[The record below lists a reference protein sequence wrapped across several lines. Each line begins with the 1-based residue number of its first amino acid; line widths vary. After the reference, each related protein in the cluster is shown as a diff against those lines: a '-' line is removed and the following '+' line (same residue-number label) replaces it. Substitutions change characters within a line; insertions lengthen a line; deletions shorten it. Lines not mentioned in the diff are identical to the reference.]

1 MELFPITLPDGE
13 EIDLEGLPPDASD
26 ELVLQAATALM
37 RRDGL
42 RNPIDV
48 SLAKRLPS
56 GVRFYTN
63 TYDEYV
69 TEEGGLARQTYRVP
83 ADATETQRKQI
94 QKKRMEYDNYAQPF
108 LQRLAERSASMEG
121 YSPGSTLTPE
131 ELEEINASIRE
142 GFEEAQRSPTGN
154 WERLGR
160 NFKEGIIR
168 DSDWAAFQ
176 SVSTFLPEDQE
187 SRITR
192 ERLERMQREQDRRAG
207 KLGDVF
213 PEPTFR
219 DYPDE
224 FLAESIEEARA
235 AYQRAQASV
244 TPEQRQE
251 FRRQRNERLKEA
263 AKDLGRYEGIPDS
276 KGVLETV
283 AAGVGR
289 LGAQF
294 TSPTNLLAGAATTA
308 RAPVSFAVRNI
319 DEFLGAM
326 RALRAPIVE
335 GAKMNAATVVA
346 SEPFVQLG
354 NVAAARQDDVDPL
367 QAATN
372 IGLGVLAGGA
382 FEGLGRAISG
392 LVDLPSDILIRKAD
406 DLQRELDASRIE
418 AKKIADV
425 KQRAEVER
433 RLDEWEAQAERI
445 VAEREA
451 TGVRQQTEAE
461 MQQAARDVETDIN
474 AREVARETALLERQA
489 AELRARQSA
498 DDAKILA
505 DADAEIEAGRRTLA
519 EEAEDLAALRESAT
533 RGEAINR
540 QEAEDLA
547 ALEASAGRAAAR
559 AESGGRLPSQMD
571 VREAPRGRT
580 TLAEPEV
587 PDTRTREQMLRD
599 ARRSGVPATDLP
611 PTLAQAT
618 RLADA
623 AEARLA
629 ARPDPLR
636 ADVSAEQRVL
646 ERLPTEGGV
655 PILQTPR
662 DLRGA
667 IPASLAGRNLEG
679 GFISQAIA
687 EPVAGALIGYQF
699 GETEEERKQNAL
711 LGGGLGLGAGVLRG
725 RISDALSRRASARNN
740 PVEMAKA
747 TAELPPPSVKP
758 DTAAYPT
765 PLQAMEGNAPTQK
778 PRVMPRQEPP
788 ITGKEEK
795 SRFSERVKN
804 DTETPPPVAAKLD
817 ATYNAVRNPEVMAVV
832 DARLAKQGA
841 ENETN
846 RLLATKNPDVY
857 DMATA
862 LRLIDIWSAEK
873 NFDMAAAVADHMSEV
888 ASSYGQ
894 AIQILSLFR
903 RTDPMDAEQLA
914 KALARRVSKQ
924 TGEVIEARDMKP
936 REKAEYEK
944 MVKRSQETTDAELKL
959 TYDARAAEIMR
970 SLIPVDKATKI
981 RAFLNLAMLLNPKTQ
996 IRNVL
1001 GNSVAFVTYGL
1012 ADVAAPIIDM
1022 AASRVLPNGKR
1033 TRTYAALAERAK
1045 QTKNILFFDAV
1056 RGDFM
1061 RGYRGAESWNGSLSE
1076 ALSEGLQTV
1085 RIRSKLQS
1093 AGKIDFQDAKNSL
1106 RRAFSNPFMQ
1116 ALEDGLTIALG
1127 VGDRG
1132 FWQAQYE
1139 ISLRNQ
1145 MSAARLNG
1153 QSLSAPDGEMLI
1165 QAVHDANRAI
1175 YMDENFFSKKFN
1187 DLRKYLNFGKSK
1199 SIGVGQVIMPF
1210 SQVPGSLLYKSLEFS
1225 PFGFFK
1231 AGWEMRPSVWRDG
1244 GPGNQKRLVDAL
1256 ANASGGTVGLF
1267 GVGYLMHRLGII
1279 SAAPDDDYDVE
1290 AARKAMGWGGY
1301 RMNLSAFGRVL
1312 AAGPTKAAIE
1322 AGKMHAG
1329 DLVVNYDW
1337 AEPTAFALA
1346 LGAQLSEEQEQLD
1359 RLGKRGS
1366 PKAQISALA
1375 TSAGAGAK
1383 TLFEQPLLQG
1393 LTNFVGSVIDAARG
1407 RAPLTAPVATL
1418 TSQALTQP
1426 IPTLVGQG
1434 QQMMDNRLPETRGG
1448 DPMESFTK
1456 MALARPIAKV
1466 MGVTEALGIPAKR
1479 DVLGRVMERYQNGGN
1494 GVFNVFFNPA
1504 FATRIKDD
1512 PVLGEA
1518 IRIYENTGRAEQMPR
1533 AVRASVM
1540 INGVSERLSGEQVAA
1555 YQQTLGVLTDRAMQG
1570 MITTERYQ
1578 NADDE
1583 TRATMAANAIKV
1595 LNSATTIAL
1604 LGSRPGTIS
1613 RDVQDVVKY
1622 MMQDD
1627 QLGALVRSQPVNNL
1641 GAAERI
1647 EFYANVLGN
1656 QKDPKTRE
1664 TWLAAQ
1670 VKNGFITRDEAQS
1683 VANSYMARVR
1693 EGRRGE
1699 AMGAEQP
1706 E

>member
-1 MELFPITLPDGE
+1 MPTVRVKLPD
-13 EIDLEGLPPDASD
+13 DTFVDFSNVPEGVDVEQLRSRAADVMRARGLTKPINIETAKALPA
-26 ELVLQAATALM
+26 
-37 RRDGL
+37 
-42 RNPIDV
+42 
-48 SLAKRLPS
+48 

-69 TEEGGLARQTYRVP
+69 SEDGGLARQTYRVP

-335 GAKMNAATVVA
+335 GAKLNAATVVA

-505 DADAEIEAGRRTLA
+505 DADAEIEAGRLEA
-519 EEAEDLAALRESAT
+519 ETARVEAEDLAE
-533 RGEAINR
+533 
-540 QEAEDLA
+540 
-547 ALEASAGRAAAR
+547 LEASAGRAAAR

-580 TLAEPEV
+580 VLGEQEV

-611 PTLAQAT
+611 PTRVQAT

-679 GFISQAIA
+679 GFMSQAIA

-699 GETEEERKQNAL
+699 GETEDERKQNAL
-711 LGGGLGLGAGVLRG
+711 IGGGLGFGAGVLRG

-778 PRVMPRQEPP
+778 PRVVSRQEPP

-873 NFDMAAAVADHMSEV
+873 NFDMAAALADHMSEV

-970 SLIPVDKATKI
+970 SLIPADKATKI

-1175 YMDENFFSKKFN
+1175 YMDENIFSKAFN
-1187 DLRKYLNFGKSK
+1187 ETRKGLNWASTAGQSK
-1199 SIGVGQVIMPF
+1199 NIGVGQVVLPF

-1231 AGWEMRPSVWRDG
+1231 AGWELIRPNVWREG
-1244 GPGNQKRLVDAL
+1244 GAVNQRRLVDAL